1 MVYGKAPYVCYRLED
16 LKRLQKEKIVF
27 PGDSDVPDCV
37 KELIQTM
44 LTYDAKD
51 RPDYEDLLRMEFFRD
66 KENIEKNEDLWYE
79 EYELIENSGD
89 PGEITEKKDE
99 EISEENKK
107 VEDNE
112 KKVEE
117 NGENFE
123 ENKNSKELDQN
134 NRIPEEKFENFS
146 NPEPQ
151 ETESSEKE
159 IQSLSMQIDS

>member
-1 MVYGKAPYVCYRLED
+1 M
-16 LKRLQKEKIVF
+16 
-27 PGDSDVPDCV
+27 
-37 KELIQTM
+37 
-44 LTYDAKD
+44 
-51 RPDYEDLLRMEFFRD
+51 
-66 KENIEKNEDLWYE
+66 
-79 EYELIENSGD
+79 IENSGD

>member
-1 MVYGKAPYVCYRLED
+1 MVYGKAPYVCYRLKD

-99 EISEENKK
+99 E
-107 VEDNE
+107 
-112 KKVEE
+112 